1 MSADQTILLQ
11 CPIDGSVFLEVL
23 KGVGRPAKRVGHVE
37 SKKKK
42 KSRRGINACYKG
54 SVREFVQEELSC
66 GNWSSCSDDQKPRL
80 AR

>member
-37 SKKKK
+37 SKEK
-42 KSRRGINACYKG
+42 KSKRGINAYYKG
-54 SVREFVQEELSC
+54 SVRGLSERVELRQLVVMS
-66 GNWSSCSDDQKPRL
+66 R
-80 AR
+80 